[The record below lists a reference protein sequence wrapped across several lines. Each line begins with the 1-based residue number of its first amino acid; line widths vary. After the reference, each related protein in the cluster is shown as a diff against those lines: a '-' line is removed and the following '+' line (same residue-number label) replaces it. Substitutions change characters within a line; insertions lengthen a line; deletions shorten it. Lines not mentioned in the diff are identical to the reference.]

1 MTADDLK
8 KPLRV
13 QFIGEDAED
22 AGGVTK
28 EFLMLLLKDLL
39 DPKYG
44 MFQHYEESRA
54 IWFRPTCFEVWSAA
68 FAMLAILTS

>member
-1 MTADDLK
+1 MTAEDLK

-13 QFIGEDAED
+13 QFVNEDAED

-28 EFLMLLLKDLL
+28 EFFLLLLKDLL

-44 MFQHYEESRA
+44 MFTYYEESRA
-54 IWFRPTCFEVWSAA
+54 IWFRSKCFEVSEYCP
-68 FAMLAILTS
+68 